1 MVFSLGVKA
10 ISGDVD
16 LRNEDSCCIYYPEG
30 HADVITLLVKSE
42 IPATFLIIRI
52 VEKEVLV

>member
-16 LRNEDSCCIYYPEG
+16 LRNEDSCCIYYTEG

-42 IPATFLIIRI
+42 IQATFLIIRI
-52 VEKEVLV
+52 VEKRS